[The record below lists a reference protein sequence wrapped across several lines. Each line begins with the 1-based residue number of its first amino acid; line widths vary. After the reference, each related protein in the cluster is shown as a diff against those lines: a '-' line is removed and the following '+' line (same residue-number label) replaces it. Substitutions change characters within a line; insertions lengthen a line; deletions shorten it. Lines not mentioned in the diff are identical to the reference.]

1 MQFSAKPSR
10 NASVRGKRAPVYAEV
25 VSRYAQDMMMQQ
37 TDTNGGQTLN
47 PDELQKGQPVY
58 DQQGKEY
65 VVLSDP
71 SQDNGSDQK
80 ILMPSDQSGSGV
92 PQGVTT
98 VDNSDLASQ
107 YQMTSPQTDQKIQ
120 SHRADVHMNLPA
132 GYGGKASPSKEKDA
146 SGLRVGQEGYV
157 DIMNSIRDMVDAGY
171 DTVDVILNIGE
182 LYDRDMGERVLQE
195 ARERG
200 IL

>member
-1 MQFSAKPSR
+1 MMEISAKPSR
-10 NASVRGKRAPVYAEV
+10 SASVRGNRTSVYAEV

-37 TDTNGGQTLN
+37 TDTNGGQNLN

-71 SQDNGSDQK
+71 SQDNGSDQQ

-98 VDNSDLASQ
+98 VDDSDLASQ
-107 YQMTSPQTDQKIQ
+107 YQMTSPTTEQKIQ
-120 SHRADVHMNLPA
+120 SAVHMNLPA
-132 GYGGKASPSKEKDA
+132 GYGDKASPSKEKDA